1 MYPPMIHQHT
11 LQSWKIMESQSE
23 SIQTPSLTQTN
34 ISFPLF
40 FPFSMLFQLSDLE
53 HLGLE
58 QKSNNPLYLP
68 RPFAG
73 WGRGG
78 VQLEYSLTYPNPRGG
93 VIHKEQHLRVP
104 PLINHQSWEFL
115 GHLASAPEE
124 IHACLKALVIDDHG
138 SEPLKNWLLIPSR
151 ISKKRLGFP
160 FSAGFGPSAL
170 AIENSAVNHALK
182 CWTWPL
188 PESEVPETTG
198 FF

>member
-104 PLINHQSWEFL
+104 PAHQPPIMGIFR
-115 GHLASAPEE
+115 APCVCPRRNT
-124 IHACLKALVIDDHG
+124 CLLEGIGD
-138 SEPLKNWLLIPSR
+138 R
-151 ISKKRLGFP
+151 
-160 FSAGFGPSAL
+160 
-170 AIENSAVNHALK
+170 
-182 CWTWPL
+182 
-188 PESEVPETTG
+188 
-198 FF
+198 